1 MRSETMAMPRGWGEE
16 HYPMAL
22 RLVTA
27 GDHPDLLDGATKA
40 PGAGIVVGV
49 FSGSMFWL
57 GLAIGWTLWG

>member
-1 MRSETMAMPRGWGEE
+1 
-16 HYPMAL
+16 
-22 RLVTA
+22 VTA
-27 GDHPDLLDGATKA
+27 GDHSELLDGATKA